1 MLIKIS
7 GGSDGIKEYLEN
19 GQKQGRDLSRD
30 ELDER
35 VILVGD
41 LEETN
46 AIIQSLDS
54 DGERYGH
61 YTLSWKE
68 DDVSIEDMLA
78 SVERLKAFMFAAY
91 KDDEYAFYAEAH
103 IPKIKSYTDKL
114 TGETVERKPHVH
126 CISPLVNLVSRER
139 LEPLGRVDRNIA
151 YIDACQESINNEL
164 GFSSPKDNRR
174 FEFTGDSEMISRY
187 KGDLFEGQN
196 KAMRAEI
203 LDTMLDRKI
212 ERYEDFLGMLGEFG
226 QVRTRNEGKDAEYQ
240 NVKAE
245 GQARGVNLKDNV
257 FSREFVELP
266 DSEKRRHLAGEL
278 QRKYETSGPPR
289 KTPQELTD
297 TLREWRDF
305 RAKEV
310 RYINSGNRRLYAEYK
325 AADPDKRRAILA
337 EREARFNT
345 KHRKIHHAQ
354 RDAAGRGGR
363 DAGRFGRSYG
373 FKREPGAERERAA
386 GEGHRAGRAAPHRK
400 PDPFAAPERTPP
412 QTLNRVRSLSGV
424 GVVRFAQGSEV
435 LLPGDAPHQLEH
447 GGTERTDALRRPG
460 AGERGR
466 VNPAT
471 GRSADNVPS
480 QLIRDHQEAKKAR
493 SAERQSEFQEIKQR
507 LDARRLLAELSQSHG
522 VIPEKYEVTKGK
534 DGGDRIKCGTRNLN
548 VSDFLTREMRMNWTD
563 AAKTLRDS
571 YARQQGR
578 EPGHEQRQE
587 PRRQIWAEF
596 QEHRQ
601 AAGQRQRVAQ
611 WDEQRQRERERR
623 EAIKAEFY
631 AKRSKAQSDRR
642 LKPAE
647 RKAAVSIARMERL
660 AREEALRERIKAERE
675 QLKAEQRRP
684 VRELYRDF
692 LTEKAKDG
700 NEQALAELRRMRP
713 EPPEKERASDA
724 QVKPAERQ
732 AGQDRAPIHRAPAIT
747 YQVDRNGDVTY
758 QRDGRDVLRDA
769 SRSVQMLQQDA
780 QTIETGL
787 RLAQAKFGS
796 KLALSGPQD
805 FQEKAARIAAEAG
818 LKVEFSD
825 ARLNRIMQDRRA
837 ELDAEKAREAEA
849 RQKAQEFA
857 KQREDA
863 KARPKAQPKPA
874 GPQAAPERPAQDIEA
889 KAPNIERGRYTG
901 EVQAIDDKHIYQR
914 HGPDM
919 IRHDRANFDE
929 LPKPGDQVTVTYR
942 EGRASVKNR
951 DQERGHD
958 QGHSMGR

>member
-19 GQKQGRDLSRD
+19 GQKQGRDFTRD

-35 VILVGD
+35 VILAGD
-41 LEETN
+41 LAATDSV
-46 AIIQSLDS
+46 IQSIDR
-54 DGERYGH
+54 DGERYLH
-61 YTLSWKE
+61 ITLAFKE
-68 DDVSIEDMLA
+68 DEIDRATLEGIARDFQEF
-78 SVERLKAFMFAAY
+78 AFSAHQA
-91 KDDEYAFYAEAH
+91 DEYSFYAEAH
-103 IPKIKSYTDKL
+103 LPRIKSYTHEQ
-114 TGETVERKPHVH
+114 TGEFVERKPHIHIVV
-126 CISPLVNLVSRER
+126 PKTNLVSGEH
-139 LEPLGRVDRNIA
+139 LNPFGMVEKNEKF
-151 YIDACQESINNEL
+151 IDAFQEHINAKYGL
-164 GFSSPKDNRR
+164 ASPKDNRR
-174 FEFTGDSEMISRY
+174 VEFTGESEMISRY
-187 KGDLFEGQN
+187 KGDLFDGKN
-196 KAMRAEI
+196 TAMRAEI
-203 LDTMLDRKI
+203 LEAMLARKV
-212 ERYEDFLGMLGEFG
+212 ERYADFRDMLGEFG
-226 QVRTRNEGKDAEYQ
+226 EVRTRNEGKAAEYQ

-245 GQARGVNLKDNV
+245 GQAKGVNLKDYV

-266 DSEKRRHLAGEL
+266 DAEKRRHLAGEI
-278 QRKYETSGPPR
+278 QRKYETAGPQR
-289 KTPQELTD
+289 KTPQELAD
-297 TLREWRDF
+297 TLREWREF

-310 RYINSGNRRLYAEYK
+310 KHINSGNRRLYAEYK

-345 KHRKIHHAQ
+345 KHRKIQHAQ
-354 RDAAGRGGR
+354 RDAAGPGGR

-386 GEGHRAGRAAPHRK
+386 GDGRRAGRAAPHRK

-435 LLPGDAPHQLEH
+435 LLQGDAPHQLEH
-447 GGTERTDALRRPG
+447 GGTERADALRRPG

-466 VNPAT
+466 VRAT
-471 GRSADNVPS
+471 GRDADNVPS
-480 QLIRDHQEAKKAR
+480 QLSRDHQEAKKAR
-493 SAERQSEFQEIKQR
+493 GSERQSEFQEIKQR

-548 VSDFLTREMRMNWTD
+548 VSDFLTRELNMNWND

-578 EPGHEQRQE
+578 EPGREHRQE
-587 PRRQIWAEF
+587 PRRQLWAEF
-596 QEHRQ
+596 QEHRKT
-601 AAGQRQRVAQ
+601 AGQQQRAAQ
-611 WDEQRQRERERR
+611 WDDQRQRERARR

-647 RKAAVSIARMERL
+647 RKAAVSIARMERVT
-660 AREEALRERIKAERE
+660 REEALRERIKAERE
-675 QLKAEQRRP
+675 RMKAEQSRP
-684 VRELYRDF
+684 AREQYRDF
-692 LTEKAKDG
+692 LTGKAKEGD
-700 NEQALAELRRMRP
+700 EQALAELRRMRP
-713 EPPEKERASDA
+713 APAEPERATDA

-732 AGQDRAPIHRAPAIT
+732 AEQVHAPIHRAPAIT

-758 QRDGRDVLRDA
+758 QRDGRDMLRDA
-769 SRSVQMLQQDA
+769 GRSVQMLQQDA

-863 KARPKAQPKPA
+863 KARPKVQPKPA

-889 KAPNIERGRYTG
+889 KAPNVERGRYTG
-901 EVQAIDDKHIYQR
+901 EVQAIDDKHVYQR

>member
-19 GQKQGRDLSRD
+19 GQKQGRDFTRD

-35 VILVGD
+35 VILAGD
-41 LEETN
+41 LAATDSV
-46 AIIQSLDS
+46 IQSIDRDS
-54 DGERYGH
+54 ERYLH
-61 YTLSWKE
+61 ITLAFKE
-68 DDVSIEDMLA
+68 DEIDRATLEGIARDFQEF
-78 SVERLKAFMFAAY
+78 AFSAHQA
-91 KDDEYAFYAEAH
+91 DEYSFYAEAH
-103 IPKIKSYTDKL
+103 LPKIKSYTHEQ
-114 TGETVERKPHVH
+114 TGEFVERKPHIHIVV
-126 CISPLVNLVSRER
+126 PKTNLVSGEH
-139 LEPLGRVDRNIA
+139 LNPFGLVEQNEKF
-151 YIDACQESINNEL
+151 IDAFQEHVNAKYGL
-164 GFSSPKDNRR
+164 ASPKDNRR
-174 FEFTGDSEMISRY
+174 VEFTGESEMISRY

-196 KAMRAEI
+196 KALRGEI
-203 LDTMLDRKI
+203 LETMLARKV
-212 ERYEDFLGMLGEFG
+212 ERYEDFRDMLGEFG
-226 QVRTRNEGKDAEYQ
+226 EVRTRAGKAGEYQ
-240 NVKAE
+240 NVKAPGE
-245 GQARGVNLKDNV
+245 AKGVNLKDYV

-266 DSEKRRHLAGEL
+266 DAEKRRHLAGEL
-278 QRKYETSGPPR
+278 QRKYETAGPPR
-289 KTPQELTD
+289 KTPQELAD
-297 TLREWRDF
+297 TLREWREF

-310 RYINSGNRRLYAEYK
+310 KHINSGNRRLYAEYK

-345 KHRKIHHAQ
+345 KHRKIHHEH
-354 RDAAGRGGR
+354 RDTAGRGGR

-373 FKREPGAERERAA
+373 FKRAPGTERDAGDGRHAERTAA
-386 GEGHRAGRAAPHRK
+386 HRK

-424 GVVRFAQGSEV
+424 GVVRIAQGSEV
-435 LLPGDAPHQLEH
+435 LLPGDARHQLEH
-447 GGTERTDALRRPG
+447 GGTERADALRRPG

-466 VNPAT
+466 VKAT
-471 GRSADNVPS
+471 GREADNVPS
-480 QLIRDHQEAKKAR
+480 QLSRDHQEAKQAR
-493 SAERQSEFQEIKQR
+493 GSERQSEFQEIKQR
-507 LDARRLLAELSQSHG
+507 LDARRLLAELSQSRG

-548 VSDFLTREMRMNWTD
+548 VSDFLTRELNMSWND

-571 YARQQGR
+571 YAKQQGR
-578 EPGHEQRQE
+578 EPGREQRQE
-587 PRRQIWAEF
+587 PRRQLWAEF

-601 AAGQRQRVAQ
+601 TAGQRQRAAQ
-611 WDEQRQRERERR
+611 WDDQRQRERERR
-623 EAIKAEFY
+623 EAIKKEFY
-631 AKRSKAQSDRR
+631 AKRSQAQSDRR

-660 AREEALRERIKAERE
+660 TREEALRERIKAERE

-684 VRELYRDF
+684 ARELYRDF

-713 EPPEKERASDA
+713 EPAEKERASDA

-732 AGQDRAPIHRAPAIT
+732 ADTERAPIHRAPAIT

-758 QRDGRDVLRDA
+758 QRGGRDVLRDA
-769 SRSVQMLQQDA
+769 GRSVQMLQQDA

-825 ARLNRIMQDRRA
+825 ARLNKIMQERRA
-837 ELDAEKAREAEA
+837 EMDAEKAREAEA

-857 KQREDA
+857 KQREEA
-863 KARPKAQPKPA
+863 KARPKVQPKPA

-901 EVQAIDDKHIYQR
+901 EVQTIDDKHVYQR